1 MNNIMKISDLL
12 TLVSIVVTIV
22 IAVIGG
28 TYAIITNTKRFELS
42 EQYKNEL
49 LSWYGKVVFVIS
61 KLQGECNEKE
71 RNNAL
76 QELSALIEIG
86 RFYFPNINKK
96 DGFGKEKPLAYQGYR
111 HVALDFLVL
120 IYQMG
125 NDTNISKC
133 RKKIEYME
141 RNFTSIVFEI
151 VSPDKRIKSIKQYA
165 KITMPREMSIEDFMD
180 SKYGETS
187 IDTIFEYYK

>member
-1 MNNIMKISDLL
+1 MKISDLL

>member
-1 MNNIMKISDLL
+1 MKVSDLL
-12 TLVSIVVTIV
+12 TLVSIAVTII

-28 TYAIITNTKRFELS
+28 IYAIITNTKRFELS

-61 KLQGECNEKE
+61 KLQGECTGKE

-96 DGFGKEKPLAYQGYR
+96 DGYGKEKPLAYQGYR

-125 NDTNISKC
+125 DDTNISKC
-133 RKKIEYME
+133 REKIEYME
-141 RNFTSIVFEI
+141 RNFTSIVFE
-151 VSPDKRIKSIKQYA
+151 VVAPNDRIKNIKQYA
-165 KITMPREMSIEDFMD
+165 KIIMPPQMSIEDFMVSEYD
-180 SKYGETS
+180 ETS
-187 IDTIFEYYK
+187 INTIFEYYK